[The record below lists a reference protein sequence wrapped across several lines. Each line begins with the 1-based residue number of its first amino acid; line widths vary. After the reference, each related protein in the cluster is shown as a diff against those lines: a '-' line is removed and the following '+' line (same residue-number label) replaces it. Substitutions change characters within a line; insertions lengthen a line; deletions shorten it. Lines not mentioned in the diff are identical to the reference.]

1 MQFEISKRFIREELP
16 ASPEI
21 IPREEFIKLAISSL
35 TYDDGLV
42 SLKFHISYM
51 FPESLALRYQYLN
64 EGLVIVV
71 NDIDQQDCLS
81 TNFTSDAYVPRPGT
95 RLGSNMISTPAL
107 SLPPPSKKELETL
120 YGGWLNGDLSFAS
133 PNPRSSP
140 NIFLYI
146 VLENYFSNVVGI
158 DLFDKKAI
166 YF

>member
-35 TYDDGLV
+35 SYDDGLV

-51 FPESLALRYQYLN
+51 FPDSLALRYQYLD

-71 NDIDQQDCLS
+71 NDVDQQDCLS
-81 TNFTSDAYVPRPGT
+81 TNFTSDAYVPSPGT
-95 RLGSNMISTPAL
+95 QLGSNLITKPPL
-107 SLPPPSKKELETL
+107 SLPVPDEEELKSL
-120 YGGWLNGDLSFAS
+120 SGGWVNGDLSFAS